1 MENGLVHALLLDGH
15 GGAKSLDWQG
25 VQAWSP
31 SQGQLWVN
39 LDYTSRQARDW
50 LSEES
55 GLNWV
60 IAETL
65 LSEES
70 RPRFSPYED
79 GVLMAWRGVNLNPA
93 ADPEDMVAIRIW
105 LEKER
110 LLSTRRRDLVA
121 VKEVVSELERGKGP
135 KTLNELS
142 VALAEKMIWKISE
155 VVDEF
160 EDHLDQME
168 DEVLRSQ
175 PASLRM
181 ELSGLRRQ
189 TIQLRRYLSPQKE
202 ALQRYAADGW
212 LDAQNRLA
220 MRETADKMTR
230 ELEDLEAL
238 RERAAVAHEELQN
251 RVGEQLNNRM
261 YVLSVITAVFLPL
274 GFLTGLLGVNVGGIP
289 GAENPQAFGL
299 FIVILIVLVI
309 LQAVIFKWRRWL

>member
-1 MENGLVHALLLDGH
+1 MEDGLVHALLLDGQ
-15 GGAKSLDWQG
+15 GGAKPLNWQEIIE
-25 VQAWSP
+25 WSP
-31 SQGQLWVN
+31 QQGQLWMN
-39 LDYTSRQARDW
+39 MDYTSKQVRNW

-70 RPRFSPYED
+70 RPRFSPHD
-79 GVLMAWRGVNLNPA
+79 HGVLMAWRGVNLNPA

-105 LEKER
+105 LEKDR
-110 LLSTRRRDLVA
+110 LISTRRRDLVA
-121 VKEVVSELERGKGP
+121 VKELVADLERGKGP
-135 KTLNELS
+135 VDLNALS
-142 VALAEKMIWKISE
+142 VALAEKMIWKISD
-155 VVDEF
+155 VVDEL

-168 DEVLRSQ
+168 DEVLQGQ

-202 ALQRYAADGW
+202 ALQRYATDAW
-212 LDAQNRLA
+212 LDVQNRLA

-251 RVGEQLNNRM
+251 RVSEQLNNRM

-274 GFLTGLLGVNVGGIP
+274 GFLTGLFGINVGGIP
-289 GAENPQAFGL
+289 GSENPHAFGY
-299 FIVILIVLVI
+299 FIAILSALVV
-309 LQAVIFKWRRWL
+309 LQAVVFKWRRWL